1 MQNFYPKAERIE
13 RMNQTLIRSLI
24 ISLSLWPCLL
34 HGQKQSLSKDLNPPP
49 PPACGGAVGIN
60 LNEAGTFGAG
70 NNLLAPV
77 NSHPQ
82 SGYTSTTILPLTAGS
97 FTLTNTTENW
107 PLAFNSP
114 AWISTEDLSGETGGY
129 MMVVNGQADNA
140 IIAEWEIEGLCAGI
154 TYEFSASLINL
165 LDSTEFADGLPEVE
179 FLIDGQLL
187 GSTGKIAQDET
198 WRAYGFTF
206 MPDGGQNSLR
216 IALRNNSDG
225 QVGNDF
231 AIDNVL
237 FRPCGPSMSLEELA
251 PMPHCIDANIE
262 VALGIGTGLPTPI
275 IQWQVS
281 QDEGLSWQNFG
292 SPSTSN
298 FLIIDQLPPDLAL
311 RALVAAD
318 PEKITRPTCRYITN
332 AIAFEYAPIENC
344 PTTLIDTVLCA
355 GQTVQVGN
363 EIFHADG
370 TFQILLKDDTGA
382 DSLVQLNLTVN
393 APIQT
398 FENIGLCPGDT
409 YEGITYQ
416 TDTTIS
422 TIHSAT
428 NGCDSTHATNIILFP
443 APNPQITGP
452 ASLCNGRPD
461 RLLTSGTF
469 VQYEWSNGGDGP
481 ALPINSPGIYGLTV
495 TDDMGCIGEASWEV
509 LETRI
514 KVGYQVTP
522 PSCASAADGI
532 LRIDQIAGGSGN
544 YEVRLDGKV
553 IRESTV
559 AVPSGTFQL
568 QVTDSQGC
576 STTEEI
582 SILPASPLALSVQDR
597 YEIFSGQSI
606 ALSFEANHS
615 IASVQWSSLD
625 SLSCQNC
632 ESPNVSPDFTTRYH
646 VFVEDDRGCTAEA
659 EITVIVRQ
667 EFAYFAPNVFSPND
681 DGVNDYFS
689 IYGGNEIQYVEDLKI
704 FNRWGT
710 LLFSQDQ
717 LTLGAEIWDG
727 SYQGQSLPNGVYV
740 YQGEIV
746 GQNGKRQPIM
756 GEFML
761 LR

>member
-1 MQNFYPKAERIE
+1 
-13 RMNQTLIRSLI
+13 
-24 ISLSLWPCLL
+24 
-34 HGQKQSLSKDLNPPP
+34 
-49 PPACGGAVGIN
+49 
-60 LNEAGTFGAG
+60 
-70 NNLLAPV
+70 
-77 NSHPQ
+77 
-82 SGYTSTTILPLTAGS
+82 
-97 FTLTNTTENW
+97 
-107 PLAFNSP
+107 
-114 AWISTEDLSGETGGY
+114 
-129 MMVVNGQADNA
+129 
-140 IIAEWEIEGLCAGI
+140 
-154 TYEFSASLINL
+154 
-165 LDSTEFADGLPEVE
+165 
-179 FLIDGQLL
+179 
-187 GSTGKIAQDET
+187 
-198 WRAYGFTF
+198 
-206 MPDGGQNSLR
+206 
-216 IALRNNSDG
+216 
-225 QVGNDF
+225 
-231 AIDNVL
+231 
-237 FRPCGPSMSLEELA
+237 A

-292 SPSTSN
+292 SPSTSGS
-298 FLIIDQLPPDLAL
+298 LVIDQLPADLAL

-318 PEKITRPTCRYITN
+318 SEKITRPTCRYITN

-344 PTTLIDTVLCA
+344 PTTIIDTVLCA
-355 GQTVQVGN
+355 GQTIQVGN

-370 TFQILLKDDTGA
+370 TFQVFLKDVTGA

-393 APIQT
+393 SPIQT

-422 TIHSAT
+422 TIHSAV
-428 NGCDSTHATNIILFP
+428 NGCDSTHAVNIVLFP

-452 ASLCNGRPD
+452 ASLCDGRPE

-481 ALPINSPGIYGLTV
+481 ALQINAPGLYGLTV

-514 KVGYQVTP
+514 KVGYQITP

-532 LRIDQIAGGSGN
+532 LHIDQIAGGSGN

-553 IRESTV
+553 IRESTI
-559 AVPSGTFQL
+559 AVPSGNFQL
-568 QVTDSQGC
+568 QITDSQGC
-576 STTEEI
+576 STTENI

-606 ALSFEANHS
+606 DLSFEANHQV
-615 IASVQWSSLD
+615 ATVQWTSLD
-625 SLSCQNC
+625 SLSCPNC
-632 ESPNVSPDFTTRYH
+632 ESPNVSPAFTTRYQ

-659 EITVIVRQ
+659 EITVVVRQ

-681 DGVNDYFS
+681 DGINDYFS
-689 IYGGNEIQYVEDLKI
+689 IFGGNEIQYIEDFKI

-717 LTLGAEIWDG
+717 LTLGSEIWNG
-727 SYQGQSLPNGVYV
+727 SYRGQALPNGVYV

>member
-1 MQNFYPKAERIE
+1 
-13 RMNQTLIRSLI
+13 MNQTLIRSLI
-24 ISLSLWPCLL
+24 ISLSLLPCLL
-34 HGQKQSLSKDLNPPP
+34 HGQKQTLAKDLNPPP

-60 LNEAGTFGAG
+60 LNEEGTFGAG
-70 NNLLAPV
+70 NNLLAPSS
-77 NSHPQ
+77 SHPQ
-82 SGYTSTTILPLTAGS
+82 SGYVSTTSLPLAAGS

-107 PLAFNSP
+107 PVAFNSP
-114 AWISTEDLSGETGGY
+114 AWISIEDLSDEVGGY

-187 GSTGKIAQDET
+187 GGTGKLPQDET

-206 MPDGGQNSLR
+206 MPDGGQSSLR

-225 QVGNDF
+225 QIGNDF

-237 FRPCGPSMSLEELA
+237 FRPCGPIMSLEELT
-251 PMPHCIDANIE
+251 PIPHCIDANIE

-292 SPSTSN
+292 SPSTSGS
-298 FLIIDQLPPDLAL
+298 LVIDQLPPDLAL

-344 PTTLIDTVLCA
+344 PTTVIDTVLCA

-370 TFQILLKDDTGA
+370 TFQVLLKDITGA

-409 YEGITYQ
+409 FEGITYQ
-416 TDTTIS
+416 ADTTIS
-422 TIHSAT
+422 TIHAAS
-428 NGCDSTHATNIILFP
+428 NGCDSTHAINIVLFS

-452 ASLCNGRPD
+452 ASLCDGRPD

-481 ALPINSPGIYGLTV
+481 SLPINAPGLYGLTV

-532 LRIDQIAGGSGN
+532 LHIDQIAGGSGN
-544 YEVRLDGKV
+544 YEVLLDGKV
-553 IRESTV
+553 IRESTI
-559 AVPSGTFQL
+559 AVPSGTF
-568 QVTDSQGC
+568 
-576 STTEEI
+576 
-582 SILPASPLALSVQDR
+582 
-597 YEIFSGQSI
+597 
-606 ALSFEANHS
+606 EANHTV
-615 IASVQWSSLD
+615 ASVQWISLD
-625 SLSCQNC
+625 SLSCQDC
-632 ESPNVSPDFTTRYH
+632 DSPNVSPAFTTRYQ
-646 VFVEDDRGCTAEA
+646 VFVEDERGCTAEA
-659 EITVIVRQ
+659 EITVVVRQ

-689 IYGGNEIQYVEDLKI
+689 IYGGNEIQHVEDFKI

-717 LTLGAEIWDG
+717 LTLGAEIWNG

-756 GEFML
+756 GEVML